1 MTGTG
6 QQPLRC
12 TIDELVDRARHLAVP
27 GRRAL
32 LGIAGP
38 PGAGKSTLAAA
49 LADRLGRDVAVVGL
63 DGFHLSDETLSAW
76 GRSDRKGAP
85 DTFDVAGYTHLL
97 ARLRDPSEDV
107 VHVPHFDRVTD
118 RVVGSAVPVP
128 REVPLVVTEGNYLLL
143 NAPGWDQ
150 VRGLL
155 DECWYLDV
163 EQTPRQRRLV
173 ARHVHYG
180 KDPEHATRWVLESD
194 EPNARLVEATRPRA
208 DLVVELA
215 TIPAKDQRG

>member
-1 MTGTG
+1 MTGTE
-6 QQPLRC
+6 QPPLRC
-12 TIDELVDRARHLAVP
+12 SIDDLVERARRLAVP

-32 LGIAGP
+32 LGVAGP

-63 DGFHLSDETLSAW
+63 DGFHLSDETLSTW

-97 ARLRDPSEDV
+97 ARLRDRSEGV
-107 VHVPHFDRVTD
+107 VHVPRFDRVTD

-128 REVPLVVTEGNYLLL
+128 PDVPLVVTEGNYLLL
-143 NAPGWDQ
+143 STPGWEA

-163 EQTPRQRRLV
+163 EQSARQHRLV
-173 ARHVHYG
+173 ARHVRYG
-180 KDPEHATRWVLESD
+180 KDPEQATRWVLDSD
-194 EPNARLVEATRPRA
+194 ERNAELVEAARVRA
-208 DLVVELA
+208 DLVVEL
-215 TIPAKDQRG
+215 TIPSS